1 MAKNPLFSTYRQGEN
16 RVTSSMLAVF
26 ERIDLALLEELL
38 TASTGESALQLV
50 SFVNQPPGH
59 GASVPDGRISA
70 RFSYWFEVKTARDA
84 VNRRQLQEH
93 LRCLTGDAQDERLFV
108 VTPDA
113 AEPAVVGDLA
123 DGRVVW
129 FSFAHLHD
137 AISQVLGA
145 SDQVISE
152 RTGFLLR
159 ELQALLVDDGLLD
172 HDDVVVVAARVAYGE
187 YLEHAAYV
195 CQPGRSFRDGLTRL
209 GFYAKGAIQP
219 EFPRILHREEQV
231 PFSAAEVEERRAST
245 DFSDQRIAEVIETFV
260 GNGARQSAESY
271 QVFLLSPPDDED
283 TLVLARPILNTK
295 RAASGRPWAWTLQQ
309 RYVSSKQLTD
319 PAVST
324 TEDLD
329 GLAGR

>member
-26 ERIDLALLEELL
+26 ERIDLSLLEELL
-38 TASTGESALQLV
+38 TAATGESALQLV
-50 SFVNQPPGH
+50 SFVNQPPGR

-84 VNRRQLQEH
+84 VNRSQLQEH
-93 LRCLTGDAQDERLFV
+93 LRCLAGDTQDERLFV

-113 AEPAVVGDLA
+113 TEPAGVAELA
-123 DGRVVW
+123 EARVVW
-129 FSFAHLHD
+129 FSFADLHD
-137 AISQVLGA
+137 AISQVLDG

-152 RTGFLLR
+152 RTEFLLR
-159 ELQALLVDDGLLD
+159 ELQALMVDDGLLD

-187 YLEHAAYV
+187 YLDHATYV

-219 EFPRILHREEQV
+219 EVPRIIHREEQV
-231 PFSAAEVEERRAST
+231 PFSDAEVERRRAST
-245 DFSDQRIAEVIETFV
+245 DPNDQRIAEVIETSV
-260 GNGARQSAESY
+260 ANGTRQPAESY
-271 QVFLLSPPDDED
+271 QVFLLSLPDARD
-283 TLVLARPILNTK
+283 TMVLSRPILNTK

-309 RYVSSKQLTD
+309 RYVSSKQLAD
-319 PAVST
+319 PAVNT

-329 GLAGR
+329 GTTGG